1 MVHLRRI
8 KICELIEKH
17 TINWREECV
26 LFGKM
31 VCAIDKFRGSIWYLW
46 QVKQNI
52 WLVLLPLWLLLGQK
66 IIFFFFKGKLILIIG
81 EEKKF
86 LLTLVVSLA
95 GPCKLD
101 WKRYINKKKRTNRNL
116 LTCSVHTCE
125 TKVMTTNL
133 KGWLELWLV

>member
-1 MVHLRRI
+1 MVSMASKAEHL
-8 KICELIEKH
+8 
-17 TINWREECV
+17 
-26 LFGKM
+26 
-31 VCAIDKFRGSIWYLW
+31 AGSPPTLAT
-46 QVKQNI
+46 VRSKDN
-52 WLVLLPLWLLLGQK
+52 
-66 IIFFFFKGKLILIIG
+66 FFFFKGKLILIIG

-101 WKRYINKKKRTNRNL
+101 WKRYINKKKQTNRNL

-125 TKVMTTNL
+125 TKVMTTDL